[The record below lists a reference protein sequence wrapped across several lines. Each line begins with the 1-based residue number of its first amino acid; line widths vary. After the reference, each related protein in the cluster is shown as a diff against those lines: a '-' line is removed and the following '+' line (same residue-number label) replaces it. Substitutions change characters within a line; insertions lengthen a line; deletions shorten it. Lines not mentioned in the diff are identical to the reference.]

1 MQPHL
6 AGGFFFASEEAH
18 NLVQQVLRLRDGPI
32 EASTVICE
40 APKHTVPRGKNV
52 AQEVHATA
60 PDPVYDQEW
69 KDIRKQKVM
78 RLTLKR
84 VWEFGEH

>member
-60 PDPVYDQEW
+60 PDSVYGRELSDVLNQPM
-69 KDIRKQKVM
+69 IRFPLK
-78 RLTLKR
+78 TLS
-84 VWEFGEH
+84 